1 MLTTGP
7 LNDLAAVRHG
17 FFCRTGGVSGG
28 LFTSLNCG
36 YGSGDDPAKVTEN
49 RRRAMA
55 MLDLEGTRLV
65 TAYQVHSPDVVEVR
79 GLWARED
86 APKADAMVTRQRGL
100 ALGILTADCVP
111 VLFAEAEAG
120 VVGAAHAGWK
130 GALTGVVEA
139 TVSAMTALGADR
151 KRIVAGIGPA
161 ISQRSY
167 EVGPDFPAPFLEQDA
182 RNADFFCPAQR
193 VGHFLFDLKGY
204 VARRVAGLG
213 VSAIQTLPCDTC
225 AEDERFFSYRRACHR
240 KEADYGRGLSAI
252 YLEP

>member
-7 LNDLAAVRHG
+7 LNDLPAVRHG
-17 FFCRTGGVSGG
+17 FFCRTGGVSEG
-28 LFTSLNCG
+28 LFSSLNCG
-36 YGSGDDPAKVTEN
+36 YGSGDDKAKVSEN

-55 MLDLEGTRLV
+55 QIDLEGERLV

-79 GLWARED
+79 QPWAREE
-86 APKADAMVTRQRGL
+86 APEADAMVTRTRGL

-139 TVSAMTALGADR
+139 TVAAMKALGAEP

-167 EVGPDFPAPFLEQDA
+167 EVGPEFPAPFLEQDA
-182 RNADFFCPAQR
+182 RNADFFCPGLR
-193 VGHFLFDLKGY
+193 EGHFHFDLKGY
-204 VARRVAGLG
+204 VARRLTAAGL
-213 VSAIQTLPCDTC
+213 STIQTLPCDTC

-240 KEADYGRGLSAI
+240 KETDYGRGLSAI